1 MKLGD
6 INPGNIMKLQSAKN
20 QFNKN
25 HPKVEPFIKAIE
37 RKGIQEGMVI
47 EMAVTM
53 PDGEKLSSNIKVQ
66 QSDLELMNSLKDMIK

>member
-25 HPKVEPFIKAIE
+25 HPKVAPFIKAIE

-47 EMAVTM
+47 EMTVTM